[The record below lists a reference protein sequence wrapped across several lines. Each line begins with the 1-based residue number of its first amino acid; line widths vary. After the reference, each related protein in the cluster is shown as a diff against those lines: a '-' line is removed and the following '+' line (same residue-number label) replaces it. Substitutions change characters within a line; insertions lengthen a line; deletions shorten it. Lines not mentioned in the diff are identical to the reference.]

1 MLGTD
6 STRRSRSVQPGMG
19 STDPE
24 GQACLAVLSQLHAKG
39 LSGNNSLS
47 QWWPLPGQERVV
59 PLPVDGV
66 GLVVEDFMSVS
77 LMRIPAR

>member
-1 MLGTD
+1 MLGAD
-6 STRRSRSVQPGMG
+6 STRRNRSAQPSMG

-24 GQACLAVLSQLHAKG
+24 AQACLGVLSQLHAKR
-39 LSGNNSLS
+39 LSGDNTLS
-47 QWWPLPGQERVV
+47 QWQPLPGQERVV